1 LPARFFSMKGDGL
14 KLDDRDVK
22 LGLNVWSDQAQRTHN
37 SYKSQFELPVLFY
50 AVSAFSMLA
59 GTADQTMVALA
70 WVFVGLRIAHA
81 IIHNG
86 PNNVMIR
93 GPVFGL
99 GVLVVSIMWVRLFLH
114 VL

>member
-1 LPARFFSMKGDGL
+1 MQPSDIILPVAAQAALTVVILLGLLPARFFSMKGDGL
-14 KLDDRDVK
+14 KLDDRDVR

-50 AVSAFSMLA
+50 AVAAFSMLA
-59 GTADQTMVALA
+59 GAVDQTMVMLA

-86 PNNVMIR
+86 P
-93 GPVFGL
+93 
-99 GVLVVSIMWVRLFLH
+99 
-114 VL
+114 